1 MKLRFVLGVF
11 AFLLLVGVPARADH
25 LYQVDD
31 GTSQERFNNS
41 ETTEVEDNWVANSF
55 EVVGKGT
62 RLLSVTFFLGEN
74 FNKVPVAASIYL
86 GSSLTDPSD
95 IVRIYTVDALVTGE
109 RNTWA
114 TITFDKPIDLMEG
127 DIFYAALLIPEVP
140 GNVFPFHN
148 NRVNPQGQSFFDVGF
163 KQSAPYDLDATGNAT
178 VLGGQHPVVNFAQ
191 SAGNLLLRVN
201 ATAE

>member
-1 MKLRFVLGVF
+1 
-11 AFLLLVGVPARADH
+11 
-25 LYQVDD
+25 
-31 GTSQERFNNS
+31 RFNNS

-55 EVVGKGT
+55 EVVADGT

-74 FNKVPVAASIYL
+74 FNKVPVSASIYL

-95 IVRIYTVDALVTGE
+95 LIRIATMDTLVTGE

-114 TITFDKPIDLMEG
+114 TITFDKPIDLDEG
-127 DIFYAALLIPEVP
+127 TVFYAALLIPEVP

-148 NRVNPQGQSFFDVGF
+148 DRTAPQGQSFFDVGP
-163 KQSAPYDLDATGNAT
+163 KQGAAYDLDVTGNAT
-178 VLGGQHPVVNFAQ
+178 VLGGRHPVVNFAQ

-201 ATAE
+201 ATTP